1 MITQVVSTPR
11 LEVDKLIRVSEILKA
26 IAHPTRLK
34 VLEALETHKRL
45 TVNELMRITDTSQSL
60 LSNHLI
66 KMKDKG
72 ILKSERDG
80 KNIYYELADEHLLN
94 IFTCMENCSLIY

>member
-1 MITQVVSTPR
+1 MSETNTK
-11 LEVDKLIRVSEILKA
+11 LEVGKLKRVSEILKA
-26 IAHPTRLK
+26 IAHPTRLN
-34 VLEALETHKRL
+34 VLEALELHKRL
-45 TVNELMRITDTSQSL
+45 TVNELMQLTDTTQSL

-80 KNIYYELADEHLLN
+80 KNIYYELVDEHLLN
-94 IFTCMENCSLIY
+94 IFSCMEECSLIQ

>member
-1 MITQVVSTPR
+1 MSEINTR
-11 LEVDKLIRVSEILKA
+11 LEVGKLKRVSEILKA
-26 IAHPTRLK
+26 IAHPTRLN
-34 VLEALETHKRL
+34 VLEALELHKRL
-45 TVNELMRITDTSQSL
+45 TVNELMKLTDTTQSL

-80 KNIYYELADEHLLN
+80 KNIYYELVDEHLLN
-94 IFTCMENCSLIY
+94 IFSCMEECSLIQ